1 MNENEKH
8 IDFTQ
13 KELIVGAIEAISKG
27 LLAILVWL
35 GMNLMND
42 MESVK
47 NSNAD
52 MLNRIIEINVKMDN
66 NKTRIDDLEND
77 MKEMERVVYRLNKDS
92 ENH

>member
-1 MNENEKH
+1 MEDTGKMN
-8 IDFTQ
+8 FTQ
-13 KELIVGAIEAISKG
+13 KEMFVGGIEAISKG

-35 GMNLMND
+35 AVGILND
-42 MESVK
+42 MEDVK

-92 ENH
+92 EI